1 MLKTGIVVAGGAVAE
16 KEAAVGA
23 GMMVVK
29 EVAIGAMK
37 AVADGGEA
45 VAMVGKV
52 AVMAGLLPWS
62 LAGWLVM
69 AWHHRARTTFNQFQ
83 FIHNQLPFLV
93 E

>member
-1 MLKTGIVVAGGAVAE
+1 MPKTGIVVAGGAVAV

-29 EVAIGAMK
+29 EVAIGAVK
-37 AVADGGEA
+37 AVADGDEA

-62 LAGWLVM
+62 LA
-69 AWHHRARTTFNQFQ
+69 
-83 FIHNQLPFLV
+83 